1 MYIIFIAGIF
11 YFKPLMIINCICHI
25 VANVTYSFFYQINI
39 YIYIKDIMLLLIGI
53 MKIYAVS
60 NGKGN
65 RFVLI
70 WYRLAM

>member
-11 YFKPLMIINCICHI
+11 YFKPLMIINFICHI

-39 YIYIKDIMLLLIGI
+39 YIYIKYIMLLLIGI

>member
-1 MYIIFIAGIF
+1 
-11 YFKPLMIINCICHI
+11 
-25 VANVTYSFFYQINI
+25 
-39 YIYIKDIMLLLIGI
+39 MLLLIGI

>member
-11 YFKPLMIINCICHI
+11 YFKPLMIINFICHI
-25 VANVTYSFFYQINI
+25 VANVTYSFLI
-39 YIYIKDIMLLLIGI
+39 IYIKDIMLLIIGI

>member
-11 YFKPLMIINCICHI
+11 YFKPLMIINFICHI
-25 VANVTYSFFYQINI
+25 VANVTYNFLI
-39 YIYIKDIMLLLIGI
+39 IYIKDIMLLIIGI